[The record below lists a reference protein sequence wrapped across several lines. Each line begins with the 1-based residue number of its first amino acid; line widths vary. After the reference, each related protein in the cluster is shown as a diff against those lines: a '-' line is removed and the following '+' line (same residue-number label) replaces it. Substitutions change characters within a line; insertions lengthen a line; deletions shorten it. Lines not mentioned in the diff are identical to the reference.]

1 MILELDMHDKT
12 SRQILMIK
20 QEYGIA
26 DNDPVFALLDVY
38 GSMLQDLNSALHSV
52 KEAQSIAYKSLN
64 EIKEEKYTLKNFL
77 EDHKVQIAEEGVKI
91 GTLLTEDMNQK
102 LRELFKSIDEYRKGI
117 ENERKLLSNDRASH
131 HSNLKTVFI
140 QYNEDKD
147 AQKTKNNIAFSL
159 ISLMMLL
166 QGASIVMLL
175 NFIR

>member
-1 MILELDMHDKT
+1 MQDKT

-38 GSMLQDLNSALHSV
+38 GSMLQDLNNALHSV

-102 LRELFKSIDEYRKGI
+102 LRELFKSIDEYKSVI
-117 ENERKLLSNDRASH
+117 KYECK
-131 HSNLKTVFI
+131 
-140 QYNEDKD
+140 
-147 AQKTKNNIAFSL
+147 
-159 ISLMMLL
+159 ML
-166 QGASIVMLL
+166 
-175 NFIR
+175 